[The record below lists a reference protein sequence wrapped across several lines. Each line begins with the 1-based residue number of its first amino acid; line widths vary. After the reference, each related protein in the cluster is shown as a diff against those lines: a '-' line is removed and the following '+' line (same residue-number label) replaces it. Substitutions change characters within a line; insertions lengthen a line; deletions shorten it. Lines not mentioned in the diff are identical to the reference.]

1 MAFRMLRWGRLLGAA
16 VGVGFLV
23 AAPARQARAAEAPV
37 VVTNV
42 RLESEQRAAGT
53 YTYTATVFDSTG
65 AAVRGASLDIG
76 GLAADPDIRLTTTV
90 MKSSSTDPTRYEATV
105 QFPSRDDWMLV
116 VRVHEPAQYVDVF
129 TATITDAPEPI
140 SHHDLSANPAKRAV
154 IAADPTFYSRYDP
167 ALVNAGAPRAI
178 TDVTVGDLT
187 TADHAH
193 DGTLVASSPVHGH
206 GFDLSVTATVLL
218 HSAAAV
224 AWLLSVAVLA
234 LANRF
239 GPGSARNEAVRFV
252 SQRYRLLAGGGM
264 LASLLTGVVMA
275 QGASAGVLHPSRL
288 LATATGT
295 AYLAVFALKML
306 LVGVSLVT
314 TLRLG
319 RILAP
324 RGLVLPRPILASLSA
339 AADDAPDH
347 RVRALAE
354 LNLVTGALIL
364 GCVAVLGQLHHAL
377 L

>member
-1 MAFRMLRWGRLLGAA
+1 MAA
-16 VGVGFLV
+16 
-23 AAPARQARAAEAPV
+23 
-37 VVTNV
+37 TNT
-42 RLESEQRAAGT
+42 AHAGT
-53 YTYTATVFDSTG
+53 IVGGST
-65 AAVRGASLDIG
+65 
-76 GLAADPDIRLTTTV
+76 
-90 MKSSSTDPTRYEATV
+90 
-105 QFPSRDDWMLV
+105 
-116 VRVHEPAQYVDVF
+116 
-129 TATITDAPEPI
+129 
-140 SHHDLSANPAKRAV
+140 
-154 IAADPTFYSRYDP
+154 
-167 ALVNAGAPRAI
+167 
-178 TDVTVGDLT
+178 
-187 TADHAH
+187 
-193 DGTLVASSPVHGH
+193 VHGH
-206 GFDLSVTATVLL
+206 GFDLSVTAMVLL

-275 QGASAGVLHPSRL
+275 QSASAGVLHPSRL

-324 RGLVLPRPILASLSA
+324 RGLVLPRPVLASLSA

-347 RVRALAE
+347 RVLALAE
-354 LNLVTGALIL
+354 LNLVTGALIV
-364 GCVAVLGQLHHAL
+364 GCVTVLGQLHHAL

>member
-1 MAFRMLRWGRLLGAA
+1 MTTVGTIRWGRVLGTAA
-16 VGVGFLV
+16 VGVVLLV
-23 AAPARQARAAEAPV
+23 AAPAGRAGADAPV
-37 VVTNV
+37 VVTGV
-42 RLESEQRAAGT
+42 RLESEHGAAGT
-53 YTYTATVFDSTG
+53 YTYTATVFDSKG

-90 MKSSSTDPTRYEATV
+90 MKTSSSDPTRYEATV

-116 VRVHEPAQYVDVF
+116 VRVHEPTQYVDVF
-129 TATITDAPEPI
+129 TTTITDAPEPA
-140 SHHDLSANPAKRAV
+140 SPHDLSANPAKRAV
-154 IAADPTFYSRYDP
+154 IANDPTFYSRYDP
-167 ALVNAGAPRAI
+167 YLANAGTSSGRV
-178 TDVTVGDLT
+178 DVAATNPAHAGTIVGST
-187 TADHAH
+187 T
-193 DGTLVASSPVHGH
+193 VHGQ
-206 GFDLSVTATVLL
+206 GFDLSVAALVLL

-224 AWLLSVAVLA
+224 AWLLSVAILA
-234 LANRF
+234 IANRF
-239 GPGSARNEAVRFV
+239 GPGSARNEAIRFV

-275 QGASAGVLHPSRL
+275 QSASAGVLHPAGL

-347 RVRALAE
+347 RVLALAE
-354 LNLVTGALIL
+354 LNLVTGALII